1 MAQAV
6 LRRTSRLNTVTVEAT
21 SETRARAPVG
31 SGRES
36 VLSEIAEKAE
46 TLDRRRAAR
55 KSTGWRNESLTA
67 EIDLSTGKGDP

>member
-1 MAQAV
+1 M
-6 LRRTSRLNTVTVEAT
+6 NIMTVEAT

-55 KSTGWRNESLTA
+55 KSTGWR
-67 EIDLSTGKGDP
+67 